1 MKRYY
6 SHYTYIYPDTYLQN
20 TVVELDEANNIKN
33 VYPFEKEIE
42 KTEFRSGL
50 LFFVPNTLRINPYFI
65 DYTKKK
71 LFEKIEQDFNSEV
84 EVNAIIC
91 NLED

>member
-6 SHYTYIYPDTYLQN
+6 SHYTYIYPDTYLKN
-20 TVVELDEANNIKN
+20 TVVEMDDTNNIVK
-33 VYPFEKEIE
+33 VFPFEKEIA
-42 KTEFRSGL
+42 KTEFRSGA
-50 LFFVPNTLRINPYFI
+50 LFFVPNTMRINPYFI
-65 DYTKKK
+65 DFTKKQ
-71 LFEKIEQDFNSEV
+71 LFEKLAEEFNSEV